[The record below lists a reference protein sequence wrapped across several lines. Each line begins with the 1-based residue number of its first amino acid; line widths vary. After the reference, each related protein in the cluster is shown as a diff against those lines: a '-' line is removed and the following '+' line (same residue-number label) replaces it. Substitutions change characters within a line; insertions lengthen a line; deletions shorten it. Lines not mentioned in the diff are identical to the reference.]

1 MHEQIYDQMYNQ
13 TTKDISV
20 TVTPIFLED
29 QSEPDEDHFVWA
41 YQVRIENCGPG
52 TVQLRSRYWHITDAN
67 GLVQE
72 VRGSGVVGE
81 QPVLEPGETF
91 EYTSGTPLATPRPD
105 NSEET
110 MPDDK
115 PGNTMPAPD
124 RAQAED
130 AVRTLL
136 RWAGDDPSRE
146 GLVDTPARVARAFE
160 EFFVGYREDPLA
172 YLERTF
178 EEVEGYDEMVVLRDI
193 RLESYCEHHLA
204 PILGKIHI
212 GYMPESRVVGISKLA
227 RVAEAYAK
235 RLQIQE
241 KLTAQIANCIND
253 VLRPKGV
260 AVVIEAE
267 HQCMTTR
274 GVHKPGVVMVTS
286 RMLGAFRESSDTRRE
301 FLSFIGN
308 ISPGASS

>member
-1 MHEQIYDQMYNQ
+1 
-13 TTKDISV
+13 
-20 TVTPIFLED
+20 
-29 QSEPDEDHFVWA
+29 
-41 YQVRIENCGPG
+41 
-52 TVQLRSRYWHITDAN
+52 
-67 GLVQE
+67 
-72 VRGSGVVGE
+72 
-81 QPVLEPGETF
+81 
-91 EYTSGTPLATPRPD
+91 
-105 NSEET
+105 

-115 PGNTMPAPD
+115 PGHTTPAPD

-136 RWAGDDPSRE
+136 RWAGDDPARE

-160 EFFVGYREDPLA
+160 EFFAGYREDPLE

-178 EEVEGYDEMVVLRDI
+178 EEVDGYDEMVVLRDI

-212 GYMPESRVVGISKLA
+212 GYLPEKRVVGISKLA
-227 RVAEAYAK
+227 RVADAYAK

-241 KLTAQIANCIND
+241 KLTAQIANCINE

-308 ISPGASS
+308 VSPGTSA